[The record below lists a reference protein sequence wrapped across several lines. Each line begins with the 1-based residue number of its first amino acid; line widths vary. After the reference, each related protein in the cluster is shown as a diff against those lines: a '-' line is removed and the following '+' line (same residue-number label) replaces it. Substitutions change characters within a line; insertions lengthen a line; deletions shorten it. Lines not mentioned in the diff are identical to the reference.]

1 MKKEDLTMDID
12 KRGDVALFIEE
23 RHITD
28 DELDDEVKDFLSDLD
43 DDMIFFRIIK
53 NGRETQSHGWI
64 EVDDDEIEIVQWG

>member
-23 RHITD
+23 RHFID
-28 DELDDEVKDFLSDLD
+28 DELDDEMKDFLSDLD

-53 NGRETQSHGWI
+53 NGRETQSYGWI
-64 EVDDDEIEIVQWG
+64 EVDDDEIKIVQWG